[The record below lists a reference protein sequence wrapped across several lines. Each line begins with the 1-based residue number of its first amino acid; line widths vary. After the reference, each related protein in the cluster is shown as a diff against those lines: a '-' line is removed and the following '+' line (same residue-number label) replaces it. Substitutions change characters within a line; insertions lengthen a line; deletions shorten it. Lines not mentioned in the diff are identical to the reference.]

1 MTRTITLALAV
12 FAGFVCLASA
22 YDNTNV
28 AFAPDL
34 ECANC
39 VRSGNNY
46 CIWIGGQGT

>member
-22 YDNTNV
+22 YDNTDV
-28 AFAPDL
+28 RFANDL

-39 VRSGNNY
+39 IRSGNNY
-46 CIWIGGQGT
+46 CIWIGG